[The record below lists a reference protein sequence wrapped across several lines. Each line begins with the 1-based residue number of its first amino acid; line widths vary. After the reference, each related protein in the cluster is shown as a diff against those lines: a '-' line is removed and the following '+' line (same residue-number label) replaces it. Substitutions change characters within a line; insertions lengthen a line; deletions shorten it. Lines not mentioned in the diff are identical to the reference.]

1 MMTEVPKVQEGE
13 VWGRYLHLLADWRAK
28 QEHKQAVMDRCREN
42 AEEVQAAGVE
52 ASEVQ
57 RRLVVLV
64 MSVVGEEGRMGKQ
77 VALMRV
83 KVCMERM
90 EELKLWMGRLEREAV
105 AIARDIRQLAAKME
119 VVAIKLT
126 EVQEIVTSEGKDSSE
141 MW

>member
-1 MMTEVPKVQEGE
+1 MAESSKLQE
-13 VWGRYLHLLADWRAK
+13 VWGRYLHLLADWRSK
-28 QEHKQAVMDRCREN
+28 QEHKQAVMERCREN
-42 AEEVQAAGVE
+42 AEEVAAASVE

-64 MSVVGEEGRMGKQ
+64 MSVVGEESRMGKQ

-119 VVAIKLT
+119 VVAVQLT
-126 EVQEIVTSEGKDSSE
+126 EVQGLVTSEGKD
-141 MW
+141 WKVVW